1 MGAFSKVTR
10 GFTIAPPLARDEVAA
25 ASARF
30 QATMDLF
37 EAAEEMVRQNAL
49 RQNPSASKE
58 ELEAAVCEWLNDRPG
73 AEFGD
78 ADGHPVPW
86 PRPR

>member
-1 MGAFSKVTR
+1 MDGSSRTNR
-10 GFTIAPPLARDEVAA
+10 GFTIVEPPVRDG
-25 ASARF
+25 ASAMAARF

-37 EAAEEMVRQNAL
+37 EAAEVMVRQNAL
-49 RQNPSASKE
+49 RRNPSASEE
-58 ELEAAVCEWLNDRPG
+58 ELEAAVCEWLHDRPG

-78 ADGHPVPW
+78 ADGRPVAW